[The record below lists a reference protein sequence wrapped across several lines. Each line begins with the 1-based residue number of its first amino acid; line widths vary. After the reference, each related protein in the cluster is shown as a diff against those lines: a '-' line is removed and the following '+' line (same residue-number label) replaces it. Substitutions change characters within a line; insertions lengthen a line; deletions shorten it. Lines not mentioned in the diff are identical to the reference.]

1 LSPLHAL
8 ADFAIQLNDANRDE
22 DGGSMSQ
29 PDLNRSPNDA
39 VLPSAAHFASLSEQ
53 ISGIMPFGF
62 DVDVQPDH
70 GARPSRRHGAFF
82 ERLREQQRAF
92 ETVATASA
100 SSGHGNVMT
109 GSVVYAPHRLG
120 HDQYQHELPV
130 SDGFAI
136 RAGRVNGRVRADS
149 HVDALPDHGARPEGR
164 HLSFFERRR
173 ESQRTAAAAAAA
185 AGVQVDAGAAA
196 DGLAAL
202 LPHAAAAA
210 GVQVDAGAAADGLA
224 ALLPHAAAA
233 ADGDGNVPRI
243 LPMALF
249 RFASRVYVA
258 MGNALPELKEFEP
271 HILAGINCPRPICS
285 LSPGDLTL
293 ATWECAESMPDGDA
307 RMRTFIFLG
316 IVRAFKRMD
325 QNFLIPANNHMV
337 LGLYFP
343 DGGAAPR
350 PLLIFSASR
359 SGERVKHFHSQFK
372 REDRWSTF
380 ATELTD
386 AQTGLTARLCT
397 KPHTRVSNDVAPFG
411 GLVSMALFLSNRAL
425 GRVQLPANERQSARA
440 SLLAS
445 CDIMKRHAVLI
456 SHCVAADQDPNLDLR
471 NQISQDTAAV
481 AVIDAAPV
489 VSAADAQR
497 RTALHAKNKMN
508 KEVLHRSGR
517 LPDEATPDL
526 MALVNAKLRSL
537 QRSTTVRS
545 AGRDD
550 VEDRVPEGPVADVE
564 LVDFLNT
571 VDNNTFS
578 QNLAYIMQDF
588 RIVDTTPQG
597 GQVQSARFIVQ
608 IDLDQW
614 MSKFGHRDE
623 AAEGVANPVAP
634 ATRTP
639 LGIQVRQV
647 SNASGASRPKSAAA
661 LGLGKPYSFS
671 KLGALQLPNQGD
683 CPCALFLAAQIA
695 DAQGELLHDE
705 VGSSD
710 GFVQKCKELALKA
723 EQDHWMTGENRTAP
737 LAVYHRARL
746 MSTPLIQQDV
756 IGPTKGRVPA
766 DKFIANLSAAI
777 SERFP
782 SFTPCVELYNCKTLE
797 MFSSPSYVRT
807 RPQQ

>member
-1 LSPLHAL
+1 MSP
-8 ADFAIQLNDANRDE
+8 
-22 DGGSMSQ
+22 S
-29 PDLNRSPNDA
+29 SPE
-39 VLPSAAHFASLSEQ
+39 PSIVVTGIAAGAFQ
-53 ISGIMPFGF
+53 GDF
-62 DVDVQPDH
+62 DVDVQFNHSQSDNADH
-70 GARPSRRHGAFF
+70 ADEANAPAEGQAAIRGAHLAHIAGRSLSII
-82 ERLREQQRAF
+82 ERLR
-92 ETVATASA
+92 
-100 SSGHGNVMT
+100 
-109 GSVVYAPHRLG
+109 APHQAAAANFR
-120 HDQYQHELPV
+120 D
-130 SDGFAI
+130 
-136 RAGRVNGRVRADS
+136 RANDVLAAPRQNPPNQSRNGGAEDRNEI
-149 HVDALPDHGARPEGR
+149 HVEAAPPALHAPRQEVR
-164 HLSFFERRR
+164 HLSII
-173 ESQRTAAAAAAA
+173 QRLRAPQRDAAAAAAA
-185 AGVQVDAGAAA
+185 VGQGNVGAAAGGQGNAGAAA
-196 DGLAAL
+196 GGLAAP
-202 LPHAAAAA
+202 LPN
-210 GVQVDAGAAADGLA
+210 VDAPAGGQDDAEAVVDGGIA
-224 ALLPHAAAA
+224 ALFPHGGAA
-233 ADGDGNVPRI
+233 ADGDGDAPRI

-249 RFASRVYVA
+249 RFASRVYVT

-271 HILAGINCPRPICS
+271 HVVAGINCPRPICS

-307 RMRTFIFLG
+307 RMRTLIFLG

-411 GLVSMALFLSNRAL
+411 GLVSLALFLSNRAL
-425 GRVQLPANERQSARA
+425 GQVQLPANERQSARA

-445 CDIMKRHAVLI
+445 CDIVKRHAVLI
-456 SHCVAADQDPNLDLR
+456 SHCAAADQDPNLDLR

-489 VSAADAQR
+489 VTAADAQR
-497 RTALHAKNKMN
+497 REALLAKNKIN

-517 LPDEATPDL
+517 LPDEVTPDL
-526 MALVNAKLRSL
+526 MALVNAKLRL
-537 QRSTTVRS
+537 LRRSSTVRS
-545 AGRDD
+545 AGCDD
-550 VEDRVPEGPVADVE
+550 IVDRVPEGPVVDVE

-578 QNLAYIMQDF
+578 QNLAYIMQEF
-588 RIVDTTPQG
+588 RIVDTTQQG
-597 GQVQSARFIVQ
+597 EQVPSARFIVQ

-639 LGIQVRQV
+639 FGIQVRQV
-647 SNASGASRPKSAAA
+647 SNASGASRPRSAAA

-723 EQDHWMTGENRTAP
+723 ELDHWMAGENRNAP